1 MCATAFPVKVDQV
14 MKTRRLMLALTVVA
28 VSIISSAS
36 PAYAHATLVQ
46 SDPADGSALDE
57 APESVTLTFNETV
70 SPDSSAV
77 ELVDVDGNSYPVEI
91 IGHDGGDDS
100 LLVVF
105 GDVPDGLYSLRWTAF
120 SASDGHITK
129 GMIVWGF
136 GAGAD
141 LSQASFPDA
150 SKPVPPSEVALRW
163 AMFVGLALMLGG
175 LVVEGIVLTSLR
187 ERFAAESDR
196 PWHLASTRFAATWA
210 WRGAVLAS
218 AAVLSLVAH
227 QLWSISTA
235 TGQSMG
241 DLVQTSLVSTSWG
254 QWAIIRFLAVVA
266 AAVILKGRPRL
277 TGSRGLLVAL
287 GAVAL
292 LAEAA
297 AGHAAGTE
305 TPLFSIANDTLHLAA
320 ALSWVGGVFVLWQIL
335 RNRGVERPDR
345 LGAIA
350 LKEFSP
356 FAEAALAATLVTGL
370 LAIGPLITSVDS
382 FIGTAYGQTMIVK
395 LLAIGVVL
403 ILALATRRGLSPK
416 GSHRRIGRESMATAV
431 VIAAAAILTAS
442 APATG
447 ITWMPVVNAESRQ
460 LAVVR
465 DDVQLAM
472 QITPNVPGQNL
483 VLIDATSTRIPVP
496 APIDR
501 VLVRVTPLDLDV
513 ETATFDV
520 DPTGSVGEYQIPT
533 TRFSVPGDYDVQ
545 VVIRRL
551 GLPDVTADFR
561 WTVSS
566 AAGGRAVRV
575 SDASIAGVTSTLGA
589 AGVVVFL
596 ILLIWRGVAAMIR
609 DRRLRSVEQFLI
621 EDELHRGK
629 VDP

>member
-1 MCATAFPVKVDQV
+1 

-28 VSIISSAS
+28 ASIISSAS

-196 PWHLASTRFAATWA
+196 PWHLASTKFAAAWA

-395 LLAIGVVL
+395 LLAMGVVM

-483 VLIDATSTRIPVP
+483 VLIDATSTRIPMP
-496 APIDR
+496 AAIDR

-520 DPTGSVGEYQIPT
+520 DPTGSLGEYQIPT